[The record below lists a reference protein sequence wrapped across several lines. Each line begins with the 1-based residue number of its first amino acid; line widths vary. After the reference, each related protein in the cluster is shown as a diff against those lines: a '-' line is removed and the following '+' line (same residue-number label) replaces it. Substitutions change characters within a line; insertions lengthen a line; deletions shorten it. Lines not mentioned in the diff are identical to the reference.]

1 MCTKHPRERGL
12 NIGAI
17 WICSI
22 GDKNKFKFRR
32 KSLMFVFQECCSE
45 NMEKSERNNRDRFK
59 KSFGSIFD
67 LCILVPPI
75 QIFALNFWQ
84 LPAKLENLIQ
94 NETKKVETATY
105 FLANEMFKSKLFFSY
120 FTYHA
125 FKMFDCTFYS
135 SFLSRS
141 CFFWKP
147 PDSWELQVQR
157 TILLVFF

>member
-1 MCTKHPRERGL
+1 M
-12 NIGAI
+12 
-17 WICSI
+17 
-22 GDKNKFKFRR
+22 
-32 KSLMFVFQECCSE
+32 
-45 NMEKSERNNRDRFK
+45 
-59 KSFGSIFD
+59 
-67 LCILVPPI
+67 PPI

-125 FKMFDCTFYS
+125 FKMFDSAFS
-135 SFLSRS
+135 PLILQILQSF
-141 CFFWKP
+141 FFWKP

-157 TILLVFF
+157 TILLVFSKTEMPTKFLLLF